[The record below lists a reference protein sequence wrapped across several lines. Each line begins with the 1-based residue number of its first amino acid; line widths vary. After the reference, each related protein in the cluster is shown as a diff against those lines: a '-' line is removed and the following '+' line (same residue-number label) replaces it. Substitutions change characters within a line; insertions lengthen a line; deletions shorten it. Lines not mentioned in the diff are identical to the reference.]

1 MKQKLIYLLWLFL
14 YIVCVG
20 LGTVQEK
27 QLAVQIFQGLFAL
40 LFYVP
45 GLLLILEGC
54 KPGQKMYLLQIRV
67 ISIVSLSLTL
77 VLMIANIASVYAS
90 AEMGNFLNQLYIL
103 AAAPM
108 HCLPYGFISL
118 FLWACL
124 LMGSI
129 PRLWK
134 GKMHN

>member
-1 MKQKLIYLLWLFL
+1 MKQKLIYLIWLCL
-14 YIVCVG
+14 YLTCVG
-20 LGTVQEK
+20 LGTLQTTIP
-27 QLAVQIFQGLFAL
+27 LLQIVNGLFAV

-45 GLLLILEGC
+45 PVLLVIEGL
-54 KPGQKMYLLQIRV
+54 KARKYLLQIRI

-77 VLMIANIASVYAS
+77 GFMIAQVFSVYAS
-90 AEMGNFLNQLYIL
+90 EVTGNILNQLYIL
-103 AAAPM
+103 VAAPM

-124 LMGSI
+124 LMLSF

-134 GKMHN
+134 GKA

>member
-20 LGTVQEK
+20 LGTVQEDI
-27 QLAVQIFQGLFAL
+27 LILQIFQGLFAL

-45 GLLLILEGC
+45 PVLLALEGL
-54 KPGQKMYLLQIRV
+54 KKGQRKYLLQIRAM
-67 ISIVSLSLTL
+67 SIVSLALTL
-77 VLMIANIASVYAS
+77 VFMIANIASVYAS
-90 AEMGNFLNQLYIL
+90 RAVGNTLNQLYIL
-103 AAAPM
+103 VAAPM

-118 FLWACL
+118 FLWASL
-124 LMGSI
+124 LMFTF

-134 GKMHN
+134 EKG

>member
-20 LGTVQEK
+20 MGTISEAFLV
-27 QLAVQIFQGLFAL
+27 LNIFQGLFGVLFFVPPVL
-40 LFYVP
+40 LV
-45 GLLLILEGC
+45 LEGL
-54 KPGQKMYLLQIRV
+54 KKGQGKYLVQIRV
-67 ISIVSLSLTL
+67 ISILSLLLTL
-77 VLMIANIASVYAS
+77 VFMIANIASVYAS
-90 AEMGNFLNQLYIL
+90 EAVGNALNQLYIL

-124 LMGSI
+124 LMLTF

-134 GKMHN
+134 GKQ

>member
-20 LGTVQEK
+20 MGTISEAFLV
-27 QLAVQIFQGLFAL
+27 LNIFQGLFGVLFFVPPVL
-40 LFYVP
+40 LV
-45 GLLLILEGC
+45 LEGL
-54 KPGQKMYLLQIRV
+54 KKGQGKYLVQIRV
-67 ISIVSLSLTL
+67 ISILSLLLTL
-77 VLMIANIASVYAS
+77 VFMIANIASVYAS
-90 AEMGNFLNQLYIL
+90 EAVGNALNQLYIL

-108 HCLPYGFISL
+108 HCLPYGFISI

-124 LMGSI
+124 LMLTF

-134 GKMHN
+134 EKK

>member
-20 LGTVQEK
+20 LGTISEAFLV
-27 QLAVQIFQGLFAL
+27 LNIFQGLFGVLFFVPPVL
-40 LFYVP
+40 LV
-45 GLLLILEGC
+45 LEGL
-54 KPGQKMYLLQIRV
+54 KKGQGKYLVQIRV
-67 ISIVSLSLTL
+67 ISILSLLLTL
-77 VLMIANIASVYAS
+77 VFMIANIASVYAS
-90 AEMGNFLNQLYIL
+90 EAVGNALNQLYIL

-124 LMGSI
+124 LMLTF

-134 GKMHN
+134 GKQ

>member
-14 YIVCVG
+14 YIICVG
-20 LGTVQEK
+20 LGTITEDILVMN
-27 QLAVQIFQGLFAL
+27 IFQGAFAL

-45 GLLLILEGC
+45 PVLLALEGL
-54 KPGQKMYLLQIRV
+54 KKGQRKYLIQIRV
-67 ISIVSLSLTL
+67 ISILSLVLTL
-77 VLMIANIASVYAS
+77 GFMIANIASVYAS
-90 AEMGNFLNQLYIL
+90 EAVGNTLNQIYIL
-103 AAAPM
+103 VAAPM

-124 LMGSI
+124 LMFTF

-134 GKMHN
+134 EKG

>member
-20 LGTVQEK
+20 LGTIEENILMLTV
-27 QLAVQIFQGLFAL
+27 FQGLFAA

-45 GLLLILEGC
+45 PVLLVLEGL
-54 KPGQKMYLLQIRV
+54 KKGQSRYLVQIRA
-67 ISIVSLSLTL
+67 ISIASLVLTL
-77 VLMIANIASVYAS
+77 GFMIANIASVYAS
-90 AEMGNFLNQLYIL
+90 ESVGNTLNQLYIL

-118 FLWACL
+118 LLWASL
-124 LMGSI
+124 LMFTF

-134 GKMHN
+134 EKA